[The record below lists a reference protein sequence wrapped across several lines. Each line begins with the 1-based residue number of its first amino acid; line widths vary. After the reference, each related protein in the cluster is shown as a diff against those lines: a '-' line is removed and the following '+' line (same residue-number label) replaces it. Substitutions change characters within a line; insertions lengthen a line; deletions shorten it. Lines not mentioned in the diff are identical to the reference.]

1 MFRLCRVQ
9 TSVDSL
15 QKNDITKNQSERHK
29 TIELR
34 LSRAQFSIRR
44 LHGGILLVDGEVEV
58 HEDIDEL
65 RSKTV
70 RKWPKALRLVQI
82 TVEHQDCPFFT
93 VFLT

>member
-9 TSVDSL
+9 ISVDSL
-15 QKNDITKNQSERHK
+15 QKNDITKNQSERLK

-58 HEDIDEL
+58 QEDIDEL

-70 RKWPKALRLVQI
+70 RKWP
-82 TVEHQDCPFFT
+82 C
-93 VFLT
+93 LTRQKLKNRKIKDDP